1 MGSGQAGSLFGL
13 PRSHDVVRGGFRSTA
28 HLVGA
33 INFPSF
39 VQLPDRKPLA
49 RIVDEKQGT
58 VEFWF
63 RPVWSGKFPTPR
75 HSKSEYGWLDHFLF
89 HFGEPHPRYPQ
100 SFWPSG
106 LVIRHMGYY
115 GSLSMDVANRRNAKW
130 GCDASIKESPQ
141 WLPSEW
147 MHIAAVWDADSAP
160 EDWVRLYVNG
170 VRVSGKAS
178 VQKPERLGRDKS
190 VRVQIDPPFAIQ
202 LGGLNTGRRPAN
214 GAFDELRI
222 SRVPRYTA
230 DFEPPQGELPLDAN
244 TTALF
249 HFNGSLKG
257 EGLTQTGTHYKL
269 LAKPGF
275 QTYH

>member
-1 MGSGQAGSLFGL
+1 
-13 PRSHDVVRGGFRSTA
+13 
-28 HLVGA
+28 
-33 INFPSF
+33 
-39 VQLPDRKPLA
+39 
-49 RIVDEKQGT
+49 
-58 VEFWF
+58 
-63 RPVWSGKFPTPR
+63 
-75 HSKSEYGWLDHFLF
+75 
-89 HFGEPHPRYPQ
+89 
-100 SFWPSG
+100 
-106 LVIRHMGYY
+106 MGYY

-190 VRVQIDPPFAIQ
+190 VRVQIDPPFAVQ

-214 GAFDELRI
+214 GVFDELRI

-230 DFEPPQGELPLDAN
+230 DFDPPQGELPLDAN